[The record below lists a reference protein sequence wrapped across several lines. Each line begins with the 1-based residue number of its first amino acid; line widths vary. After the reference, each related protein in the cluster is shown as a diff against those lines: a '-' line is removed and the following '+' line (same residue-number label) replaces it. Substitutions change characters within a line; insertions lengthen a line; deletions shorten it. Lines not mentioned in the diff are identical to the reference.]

1 MNDGE
6 WAVITQ
12 NVQMLT
18 REQTLILDQ
27 RKKKIVKKL
36 FLHCFVVPEK
46 RF

>member
-27 RKKKIVKKL
+27 RKKNSEKIIFTL
-36 FLHCFVVPEK
+36 FCGA
-46 RF
+46 